1 MTRRLLNY
9 GAGAVL
15 LECADFAEARA
26 LRPAVEH
33 EFDGVSEVVPGAQT
47 LLLRLDAPL
56 TAAERQRLL
65 ALDVADQPL
74 DEQNVL
80 SIEVDYSGADLAEVA
95 ELTGLDPAGVVAA
108 HTSQIWTVA
117 FCGFAPGFG
126 YLVGEDDR
134 LRVPRRD
141 RPRTS
146 VPAGAVGLADAFS
159 GIYPRSGPGGWQLIG
174 RTDAPLW
181 DLDREPPALLR
192 PGVRVRFTAVTPP

>member
-1 MTRRLLNY
+1 MTRRLLDY
-9 GAGAVL
+9 GADAVL

-26 LRPAVEH
+26 LRPAVEQ
-33 EFDGVSEVVPGAQT
+33 EFDQVTEIVPGAQT
-47 LLLRLDAPL
+47 LLLRLQAPL
-56 TAAERQRLL
+56 TAAGRQRLL
-65 ALDVADQPL
+65 ELPAAAEPPDDHDVT
-74 DEQNVL
+74 

-95 ELTGLDPAGVVAA
+95 TRTGLDPDEVVAA
-108 HTSQIWTVA
+108 HTGQLWTVA

-141 RPRTS
+141 QPRTS

-174 RTDAPLW
+174 RTDATLW
-181 DLDREPPALLR
+181 NLDRDPPALLR
-192 PGVRVRFTAVTPP
+192 PGMRVRFSTATLP